1 MHDFCHLWG
10 TFSIFLAFIPSVGSF
25 FRILCKR
32 NLSWVV
38 TVIPTASRVPLSPIF
53 TVEMHNVEVVGGG
66 SVMQYTVQFISR
78 PVAKQVL

>member
-1 MHDFCHLWG
+1 MRFYSSCG
-10 TFSIFLAFIPSVGSF
+10 QF
-25 FRILCKR
+25 FRILCSKM

-38 TVIPTASRVPLSPIF
+38 TVIPTASRVPLSTVF

-66 SVMQYTVQFISR
+66 SIMQYTVQFISR

>member
-1 MHDFCHLWG
+1 M
-10 TFSIFLAFIPSVGSF
+10 
-25 FRILCKR
+25 

-53 TVEMHNVEVVGGG
+53 TVEMHNVEVVGSG
-66 SVMQYTVQFISR
+66 SIMQYTVQFISR